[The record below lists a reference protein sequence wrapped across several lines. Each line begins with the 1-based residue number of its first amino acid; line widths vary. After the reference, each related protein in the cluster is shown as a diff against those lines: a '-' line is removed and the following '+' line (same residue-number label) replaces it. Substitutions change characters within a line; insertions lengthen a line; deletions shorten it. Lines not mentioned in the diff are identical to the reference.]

1 MIMETESAKCECCGL
16 EEDCTEEY
24 ISRVKADFGGKW
36 LCGLCSEAVRDEA
49 GKGRRKK
56 GYGGLEEAVR
66 AHASFRRRPHS
77 NPAIDVVDGMRRMLW
92 RRRRSVDMPSASS
105 SGKPVSPSQAAD
117 VATRVAVLR

>member
-1 MIMETESAKCECCGL
+1 METESAKCECCGL

-49 GKGRRKK
+49 GKGRRTK
-56 GYGGLEEAVR
+56 GCGGLEEAVM

-92 RRRRSVDMPSASS
+92 RRRMSVDMLPSATS

-117 VATRVAVLR
+117 EATGVAVLP